1 MSERRA
7 AAAPPASRCE
17 PDGSHSN
24 TRTGRDRTRI
34 ETDGLISR
42 PHNLLPNSP
51 DQRSFACP
59 LCPKTRFNL
68 IIMTKL
74 LRSCCGRATVGGK
87 FIETSQSTHH
97 R

>member
-34 ETDGLISR
+34 ETDGLIS
-42 PHNLLPNSP
+42 
-51 DQRSFACP
+51 
-59 LCPKTRFNL
+59 
-68 IIMTKL
+68 L

-87 FIETSQSTHH
+87 FIETSQLTHH